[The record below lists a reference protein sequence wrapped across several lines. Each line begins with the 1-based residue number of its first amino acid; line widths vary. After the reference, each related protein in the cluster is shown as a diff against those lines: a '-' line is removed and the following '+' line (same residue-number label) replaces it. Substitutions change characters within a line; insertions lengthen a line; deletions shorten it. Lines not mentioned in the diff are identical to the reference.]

1 MIKVCLQIKWWE
13 SLKISDAP
21 MDQQMDRQFLHISTF
36 LQKKMINCVFF
47 FFHAELNIWPLKQTL
62 LSTAPTGWARLL
74 LCELTEVT
82 TSTNSDTLYCHSFF
96 LYVTCLTPSQHIVI
110 LISCMS
116 HVWFLANIFS
126 LLFLVCHTSDS

>member
-1 MIKVCLQIKWWE
+1 
-13 SLKISDAP
+13 

-82 TSTNSDTLYCHSFF
+82 TSTNSDT
-96 LYVTCLTPSQHIVI
+96 I
-110 LISCMS
+110 L
-116 HVWFLANIFS
+116 WLLANIILS
-126 LLFLVCHTSDS
+126 LFFPVCHMSDS